1 MSIPVSC
8 RQCGWSGAVKDGLA
22 GRKAKCPTCG
32 EAIVVASAPAP
43 DDDEAAGY
51 GLAEPPRPAER
62 AVPKPDMRKKRRPP
76 TRIESRSKGDPYA
89 PRGLNLNEAAIGG
102 LLMMGGA
109 ALWFAY
115 GYFLRDRILIYP
127 PFLFVFGVI
136 AFLHGLATRNQA
148 P

>member
-8 RQCGWSGAVKDGLA
+8 RQCGWTGAVKDELA
-22 GRKAKCPTCG
+22 GRKAKCPSCG
-32 EAIVVASAPAP
+32 EAIAVARAAGP
-43 DDDEAAGY
+43 DEDEAAAY
-51 GLAEPPRPAER
+51 GLAEAPRPAER
-62 AVPKPDMRKKRRPP
+62 AAPKPEMRKKRRPA
-76 TRIESRSKGDPYA
+76 TRIETRAKGDPYA
-89 PRGLNLNEAAIGG
+89 PRGLNLNGAAISG

-109 ALWFAY
+109 ALWFAI
-115 GYFLRDRILIYP
+115 GYFLRDRIYIYP

>member
-8 RQCGWSGAVKDGLA
+8 RQCGWGGAVKDELA
-22 GRKAKCPTCG
+22 GRKAKCPSCG
-32 EAIVVASAPAP
+32 EAIPVARAPEAEE
-43 DDDEAAGY
+43 DEAAAY
-51 GLAEPPRPAER
+51 GLAEPPRPAGR
-62 AVPKPDMRKKRRPP
+62 AVPKPEARKKRRPA
-76 TRIESRSKGDPYA
+76 TRIESRSRGDPYA
-89 PRGLNLNEAAIGG
+89 PRGLNLNGAAISG

-136 AFLHGLATRNQA
+136 AFLHGLATRNQ
-148 P
+148 PP